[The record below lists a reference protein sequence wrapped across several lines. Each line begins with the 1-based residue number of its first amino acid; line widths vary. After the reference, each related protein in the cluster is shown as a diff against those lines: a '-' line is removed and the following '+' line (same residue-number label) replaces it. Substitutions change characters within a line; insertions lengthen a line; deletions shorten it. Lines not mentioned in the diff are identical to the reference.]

1 VKNRVFL
8 ANEKQ
13 STSPPKKIVGFQP
26 FIAANKTKEN
36 LKQK

>member
-13 STSPPKKIVGFQP
+13 VNLLKKKFV
-26 FIAANKTKEN
+26 IAANKTKEN
-36 LKQK
+36 

>member
-1 VKNRVFL
+1 MIRVKNGVFL

-13 STSPPKKIVGFQP
+13 VNLLQKKFVGAQT

-36 LKQK
+36 